1 MLLSTLLLSLINNTI
16 ITIVIVIG
24 HDLFFLIRC
33 CFTKLY
39 PQTVAISEAKR
50 IELRLAKKCFSC
62 IEAKSYF
69 RLQRV
74 SPPQSAMLLGLPGDW
89 MVEQHRIKKRGL
101 KWAKLGMKQQK
112 LRKSSTDLDAKWTWR
127 MITVFPD
134 FAISLMRPPRSRA
147 QVQNPAS
154 QSLPVLRGGSAHW
167 RCWGDLA
174 RHHFF
179 ERRLAVGNAD
189 IPGRRTSRRSE
200 KVAGYAVYRC
210 L

>member
-1 MLLSTLLLSLINNTI
+1 
-16 ITIVIVIG
+16 
-24 HDLFFLIRC
+24 
-33 CFTKLY
+33 
-39 PQTVAISEAKR
+39 
-50 IELRLAKKCFSC
+50 
-62 IEAKSYF
+62 
-69 RLQRV
+69 
-74 SPPQSAMLLGLPGDW
+74 MLLGLQGDW

-101 KWAKLGMKQQK
+101 KWAKLGMQQQK

-134 FAISLMRPPRSRA
+134 FAISLMRTPRSRA

-154 QSLPVLRGGSAHW
+154 QSLPVLRGGSAHR

-179 ERRLAVGNAD
+179 ERRLG
-189 IPGRRTSRRSE
+189 
-200 KVAGYAVYRC
+200 